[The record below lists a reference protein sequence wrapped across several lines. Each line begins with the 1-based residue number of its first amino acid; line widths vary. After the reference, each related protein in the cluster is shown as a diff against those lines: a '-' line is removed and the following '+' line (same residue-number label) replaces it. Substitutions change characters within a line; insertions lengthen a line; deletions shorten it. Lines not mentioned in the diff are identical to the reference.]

1 MLILISPAKKIEYKK
16 SKIDITTTMPYFI
29 EESKSLITELKKFN
43 SSDIGKLMNI
53 SKNLS
58 DLNFERFL
66 KWQPTFTEKNA
77 NPAVFMF
84 QGEVYQG
91 LKAQNFNAEEIN
103 FMQNNLLILS
113 GLHGVLRPLDLIQ
126 AYRLEMGTKLKTKNA
141 NNLYEFWGNKI
152 SDFINIRLKENNSE
166 TLVNLASDEYF
177 KSVNIKI
184 INAKIIKPVFKDENN
199 GKYKIIS
206 FYAKKARGLMTKFII
221 ENKIDKVNDLKAFDY
236 EGYTFSQE
244 FSKKDELVFLR

>member
-1 MLILISPAKKIEYKK
+1 
-16 SKIDITTTMPYFI
+16 
-29 EESKSLITELKKFN
+29 
-43 SSDIGKLMNI
+43 
-53 SKNLS
+53 
-58 DLNFERFL
+58 
-66 KWQPTFTEKNA
+66 
-77 NPAVFMF
+77 
-84 QGEVYQG
+84 
-91 LKAQNFNAEEIN
+91 
-103 FMQNNLLILS
+103 MQNNLLILS